1 LAVNGITKD
10 VPELYDDLVFV
21 WEGFLAL
28 ALTRQ
33 TGNPIQFSEIESWLN
48 LNEIELPGTRQEFAH
63 FIRVMD
69 AAYITFFR
77 EKNKNAK

>member
-21 WEGFLAL
+21 WEGFTAL

-33 TGNPIQFSEIESWLN
+33 QGSSIQFAEIESWLN
-48 LNEIELPGTRQEFAH
+48 LNGIENLETRQEFAH
-63 FIRVMD
+63 LIRVMD
-69 AAYITFFR
+69 SEYINFFR
-77 EKNKNAK
+77 EKNKNKG

>member
-1 LAVNGITKD
+1 MNGIVKD
-10 VPELYDDLVFV
+10 VPKLHEDLIYV

-33 TGNPIQFSEIESWLN
+33 QGNPVQFSEIESWLN
-48 LNEIELPGTRQEFAH
+48 LNGIEYLDTRQEFAH
-63 FIRVMD
+63 LVRVMD
-69 AAYITFFR
+69 SSYITFFR